1 MRYSQQSTLNPCE
14 SQTSNTTCE
23 YRTHVGDLVAGR
35 GRVPKDPHQRR
46 NTSEA
51 PIRGDWQATPGIG
64 WQHGE
69 IPPPPDGLLA
79 PSRVAWETWMR
90 AWFAAHWTPDDL
102 PGLRKVVQLYD
113 ATERGELHRSAEL
126 RMSMDNY
133 GITPKGQQRMSMD
146 EVGLYTVKDGKIVEE
161 RFFF

>member
-1 MRYSQQSTLNPCE
+1 M
-14 SQTSNTTCE
+14 
-23 YRTHVGDLVAGR
+23 AGR
-35 GRVPKDPHQRR
+35 GPTPKPDRRRR
-46 NTSEA
+46 NV
-51 PIRGDWQATPGIG
+51 PVRGDWKATPGVG
-64 WQHGE
+64 WQHGS
-69 IPPPPDGLLA
+69 IPAPPDGLLE

-133 GITPKGQQRMSMD
+133 GITPKGQQDRRWQRPKAED
-146 EVGLYTVKDGKIVEE
+146 VPAAVPTTEKYARLKAVG
-161 RFFF
+161 